1 MTVSENIVI
10 NKQRMAV
17 SSQFVGVGISLLDRS
32 PITMLV
38 SMPRIEQQL
47 IDIGFQIDNLKADLV
62 RSREQFDSLD
72 DMAQDANLRAIVSET
87 PDQAKS
93 AHELLVAKERLET
106 VIKSMEQEIGLL
118 RQKRDLL
125 LEKLFEE
132 SDS

>member
-10 NKQRMAV
+10 NRQRMAV